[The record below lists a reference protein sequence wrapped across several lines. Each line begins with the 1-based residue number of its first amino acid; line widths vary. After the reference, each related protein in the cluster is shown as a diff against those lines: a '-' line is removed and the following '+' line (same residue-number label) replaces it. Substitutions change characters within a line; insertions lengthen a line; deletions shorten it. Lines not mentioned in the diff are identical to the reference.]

1 MSVRQLKSDLSGAAL
16 EARFAHRL
24 VSALDER
31 DVDHDVGQRLRVAR
45 ELAVTRARQARA
57 AAMATASS
65 AGPNGRGTAAMGGS
79 PWWLRLASV
88 APLLMLAFGLVLIDR
103 LNSLEQIRAAAEIDA
118 VLLADELPPTA
129 YSDPG
134 FAEFLRQP
142 GP

>member
-1 MSVRQLKSDLSGAAL
+1 MSVRQVKSELNGAAL
-16 EARFAHRL
+16 EAHFARRL

-31 DVDHDVGQRLRVAR
+31 EVDHDVGQRLRVAR
-45 ELAVTRARQARA
+45 EQAVTRARQARA
-57 AAMATASS
+57 AALATA
-65 AGPNGRGTAAMGGS
+65 GGVQRGGDGTAALTGS
-79 PWWLRLASV
+79 PWWLRLASI

-103 LNSLEQIRAAAEIDA
+103 LNSLEQIRAAAEVDA
-118 VLLADELPPTA
+118 VLLADELPPAA